1 VPVCPLA
8 TDCPAAVRSYF
19 TAAFVAEFSVT
30 ESTLEVT
37 AEASGLD
44 EKDLMADANVC
55 PFSSSATRSLFGV
68 DELKNLT
75 QLALIAATS
84 AAEPPLAAGVDAEVD
99 AAGADDAAVLAVED
113 EDEED
118 EDEDELEQAV
128 SATASVRPAVG
139 TR

>member
-1 VPVCPLA
+1 
-8 TDCPAAVRSYF
+8 
-19 TAAFVAEFSVT
+19 VAEFSVT

-37 AEASGLD
+37 AAASGLD

-68 DELKNLT
+68 EELKNLT

-84 AAEPPLAAGVDAEVD
+84 AAEPPPLVAGVDAAVV
-99 AAGADDAAVLAVED
+99 AAGADDVAVLAVED

-118 EDEDELEQAV
+118 EDEDELEQAA